1 MIQFQ
6 GFKPE
11 AMQRIAGTLGY
22 QGDMQNF
29 QQFLAANPDK
39 QAYMDSYTQQAMNM
53 VKGGA
58 VKKRKNYQEG
68 GVTIGQESVDR
79 LYQPVL
85 PQGGA
90 VEAVGTQ
97 ITEEQMLSTDTGQVS
112 GTVAAAPAVASV
124 TTADTPEQLQ
134 AATIDPR
141 TVFDT
146 AKQEAEA
153 VEGAT
158 GTVGAQ
164 AQVEAQQQQTTSV
177 ANVEAAQG
185 TGILMQNP
193 VQRQIE
199 SGELISGVANAQTAA
214 AFNEQIQAAQATPS
228 KQATVQGQ
236 LEGLMDQFEGGKTPA
251 WAAGA
256 MRAATA
262 QMTARG
268 LGASSMAG
276 QAIIQAAM
284 ESALPIAQADAATMA
299 SFEAQNLS
307 NRQQRAMLAAEQRA
321 QFMGM
326 EFDQAFQARVAN
338 ASRIADVANMNF
350 TAEQQVAL
358 ENSRIANS
366 VNLQNLN
373 NNQAVVM
380 AEAAALS
387 QLDMA
392 NLSNRQQA
400 AVQNAQNFM
409 QMDMSNLANDQ
420 QAAMFKAQAIQQ
432 ALFTDQAAENAAKQ
446 FNATS
451 ENQTNQFFS
460 NLKNQTAQFN
470 AAQMTAQ
477 AQFNAGE
484 ANVISRFNA
493 ELVNQRDQFN
503 AQNKLVIDQANVQWR
518 REVATADTAAVNRAN
533 EINAATLVDM
543 SNTAYNNLWQYYSD
557 TMEFAYL
564 SAENERDRTNQIA
577 LQMLANDAAA
587 DIQNLRNDYASS
599 SAMGSLVTT
608 LLTSDLSKG
617 IFGGFFG

>member
-97 ITEEQMLSTDTGQVS
+97 ITQEQMLSPDTGQVS